1 MEILTKKLKKGE
13 INWGGLV
20 IPRSKKNL
28 FPPPGVEF
36 DLLDN
41 NMTFTAKMDDQSRL
55 RMSAWYKQHRAV
67 KPGDEVTL
75 YKENGKIRISLSRYF
90 LKPEKEIFNWAQEV
104 IEAIR
109 GGEIEGIIRLHKDG
123 FCVEI
128 GNHVKKTEI
137 ISTTR

>member
-75 YKENGKIRISLSRYF
+75 YKENGKMRISLSRYF
-90 LKPEKEIFNWAQEV
+90 SKPEKEIFNWAQ
-104 IEAIR
+104 
-109 GGEIEGIIRLHKDG
+109 
-123 FCVEI
+123 
-128 GNHVKKTEI
+128 
-137 ISTTR
+137 